1 MNTQWFVVYVTVGVL
16 CQSLPAYS
24 ANVPAARRRG
34 LPMPA

>member
-24 ANVPAARRRG
+24 ANGASRQERGSPIPA
-34 LPMPA
+34 